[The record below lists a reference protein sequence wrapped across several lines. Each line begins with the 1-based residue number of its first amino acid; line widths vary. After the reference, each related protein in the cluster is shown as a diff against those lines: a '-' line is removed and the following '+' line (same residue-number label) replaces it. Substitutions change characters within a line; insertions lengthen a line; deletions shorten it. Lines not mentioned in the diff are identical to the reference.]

1 MLRWLLGL
9 VAFLVLLAAGGVW
22 WFLFRPLPQTTGA
35 LRVSGLKAS
44 VEVERD
50 AVGIPHLRAT
60 SIEDLYLAQGYV
72 VAQDRLWQLELLRRV
87 ARGEVAEF
95 AGPPALQLD
104 TDTRVLGLRAAAE
117 RAVSSLPDDQRKAL
131 EAYGRGVNAF
141 IEGHRGNLP
150 LEFRMLRLTP
160 RPWTTADSLAIGLH
174 MFRNLTTSWRDELMK
189 MALVERAGPERV
201 AEILPVRSDRDY
213 PPGATATLKAL
224 LPSPVADFRTQI
236 ADYGMLS
243 INLESDALPG
253 SNNWVVT
260 GAHSA
265 SGKAMLA
272 NDPHLEYS
280 IPGIWYVMHLQ
291 APGMNVAGVT
301 LPGVPAVV
309 IGHNERIAWGMTNVG
324 ADVQDLYREVLDPDN
339 PRRYLVDGKWQD
351 AQVRKEVI
359 AVKGQRDQTVE
370 VVETR
375 HGPLIVNRP
384 GERYA
389 LRWTALEQGRYRFPF
404 MQINQAGNWEEF
416 TAALRGFPGP
426 AQNFVYA
433 DSSGNIGYYAAGLVP
448 IRPKGDGNLPYDG
461 NDTSS
466 DWTGY
471 IPFEQLP
478 HVYNPPDGIIIT
490 ANARISP
497 DNYPY
502 VMGTNWEAPE
512 RTERIHQLL
521 DPAKK
526 FTPEDFRRIQV
537 DIYSGHH
544 HRVAKAVAEA
554 VRKVPEASPRLK
566 QAADAL
572 GRWDGNARKEQFEPT
587 LAHYARQQFL
597 IRLLTPVLADRAEL
611 YRWRLSSVFL
621 DGVLKDRPSKWLPL
635 SAGSYDQLLAASLND
650 AMAVLEKRFATADMA
665 QWRWGRQMTI
675 TFGHPIGGRLP
686 VLNRYFNIGPFELS
700 GTGYSVKQTT
710 LTLGPSMRMVVDF
723 ADLNAA
729 TLTLPAGQSGHPFS
743 SHYGDQFAKWMDG
756 SGVPLS
762 FTASDPARKKLVLQ
776 P

>member
-1 MLRWLLGL
+1 LFG
-9 VAFLVLLAAGGVW
+9 VTAFLLLLFAGAVW
-22 WFLFRPLPQTTGA
+22 WFLLRPLPQTSGT
-35 LRVSGLKAS
+35 LRLPGLKAS
-44 VEVERD
+44 VDVERD
-50 AVGIPHLRAT
+50 ATGIPHLHAQ
-60 SIEDLYLAQGYV
+60 SIDDLYMAQGYV
-72 VAQDRLWQLELLRRV
+72 VAQDRLWQIELLRRV
-87 ARGEVAEF
+87 ARGEVAEV
-95 AGPPALQLD
+95 AGPAAMPLD
-104 TDTRVLGLRAAAE
+104 TDSRLLGLRVAAE
-117 RAVSSLPDDQRKAL
+117 RAVALLPDEQRRAL

-141 IEGHRGNLP
+141 VDANRGNLP
-150 LEFRMLRLTP
+150 LEFRLLRFTP

-174 MFRNLTTSWRDELMK
+174 MFRSLTTSWKDEVMR
-189 MALVERAGPERV
+189 MALIERAGPQRV
-201 AEILPVRSDRDY
+201 AEMLPIRSDRDH
-213 PPGATATLKAL
+213 PPGQNGEFRIQNAESGSGSFILHSAFSILHAL
-224 LPSPVADFRTQI
+224 EDPS
-236 ADYGMLS
+236 
-243 INLESDALPG
+243 LPG

-324 ADVQDLYREVLDPDN
+324 ADVQDLYREVIDPDN

-359 AVKGQRDQTVE
+359 AVQGQRDQTLE
-370 VVETR
+370 VTETR
-375 HGPLIVNRP
+375 HGPLMINHP

-389 LRWTALEQGRYRFPF
+389 LRWTALDKGLYRFPF

-416 TAALRGFPGP
+416 TTALRGFPGP

-433 DSSGNIGYYAAGLVP
+433 DNAGNIGYYAAGLVP
-448 IRPKGDGNLPYDG
+448 IRPKGDGSLPYDG
-461 NDTSS
+461 NSTAD

-478 HVYNPPDGIIIT
+478 HVYNPPSGIIAT

-502 VMGTNWEAPE
+502 VMGTHWEAPE
-512 RTERIHQLL
+512 RTERIYQLL
-521 DPAKK
+521 DPSRK
-526 FTPEDFRRIQV
+526 FTPEEFRRIQV

-544 HRVAKAVAEA
+544 QRIAQAIAKAVNATGG
-554 VRKVPEASPRLK
+554 SPRVK
-566 QAADAL
+566 QAAEAL
-572 GRWDGNARKEQFEPT
+572 GRWDGFARKEQFEPT
-587 LAHYARQQFL
+587 LAHYARQQL
-597 IRLLTPVLADRAEL
+597 LLRLLTPVLADRTEL

-621 DGVLKDRPSKWLPL
+621 ETVLKDRPARWLP
-635 SAGSYDQLLAASLND
+635 SGVGGYDQLLVAAFTD
-650 AMAVLEKRFATADMA
+650 ALDLLEKRFATGDMA
-665 QWRWGRQMTI
+665 QWRWGRQMEI
-675 TFGHPIGGRLP
+675 TFSHPIGGRLP
-686 VLNRYFNIGPFELS
+686 VLKRYFNIGPFELS
-700 GTGYSVKQTT
+700 GTGLSVKQTT

-723 ADLNAA
+723 ADLNGA
-729 TLTLPAGQSGHPFS
+729 TLTLPEGQSGHPFS
-743 SHYGDQFAKWMDG
+743 SHYRDQFPKWMSG
-756 SGVPLS
+756 EGVPLS
-762 FTASDPARKKLVLQ
+762 FTASDPSREKLVLK